1 MVVRKAIKSGVLERL
16 EWAEKI
22 NGADEMMITHGVALA
37 FVFINEWVKEGA
49 CREHQPE
56 RQSQPNSC
64 TEFIYI
70 YTCDIIIYIYIY
82 ICMYVCLV
90 SKSKILRSR
99 HKPGCTIEV
108 HAIPIGLIKRSNTFV
123 LPSKGS

>member
-64 TEFIYI
+64 IEFIYI
-70 YTCDIIIYIYIY
+70 YTCDIKIYIYA
-82 ICMYVCLV
+82 CMSVWSVKVRY
-90 SKSKILRSR
+90 
-99 HKPGCTIEV
+99 
-108 HAIPIGLIKRSNTFV
+108 
-123 LPSKGS
+123 